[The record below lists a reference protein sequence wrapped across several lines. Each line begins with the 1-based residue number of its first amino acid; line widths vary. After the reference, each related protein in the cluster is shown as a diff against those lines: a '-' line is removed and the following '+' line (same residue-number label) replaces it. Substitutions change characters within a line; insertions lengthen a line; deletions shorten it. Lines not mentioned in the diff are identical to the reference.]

1 MYNITAM
8 VITFPK
14 NRYIRCQVSDVS
26 VLVDPPEGLKG
37 NIIIKT
43 ATEVP
48 IHEGSFDIVQGAG
61 EYEIEGMT
69 VRGFQLE
76 AESNEGTIRNAYTVK
91 MEGLL
96 LGFLE
101 EVRGELSEKVL
112 DKIGEIDILFIS
124 VGEAYLDTKR
134 AMTLIKQL
142 DPGMVIPL
150 GASKSDILALA
161 EGLGEKPEPTE
172 KVVVKKKDLNNE
184 EGLQFIWMIEK

>member
-1 MYNITAM
+1 M